1 MSIGDRQAFPNPAP
15 PEWSDG
21 QIPDCE
27 EGMTYRQLLIAAALN
42 GLLSSDVDSDLPR
55 REVSNDAIV
64 IADETIALLDAEVA
78 S

>member
-1 MSIGDRQAFPNPAP
+1 
-15 PEWSDG
+15 
-21 QIPDCE
+21 
-27 EGMTYRQLLIAAALN
+27 MTYRQLLIAAALN